1 MTCVKKK
8 DRQNFDDVT
17 GHIGQVTIGSKKN
30 PICIPGHS
38 SIAVP
43 GHTTKI
49 HPKAVCLV
57 EQAEYHNLPQ
67 GIVVNRCVATVKSRS
82 MPVILVNTTKQNVW
96 LWQPLLAAEL
106 YTAEYHPI
114 EHRVDIEIEGDVV
127 NVSFLPVVPDTIRV
141 QVGQVET
148 TSKDTSTPKPK
159 EKPVF
164 GPRPDTQ
171 SAGFDFKAEVKWLP
185 FKLNLGDEVN
195 LTCVQ
200 QSRFID
206 LIYDHP
212 EVFSLHDEDL
222 GFCDR
227 IRHMIPTTMDKPVYL
242 AHCTIPPQLQGEVQ
256 KCLDTWL

>member
-1 MTCVKKK
+1 M
-8 DRQNFDDVT
+8 
-17 GHIGQVTIGSKKN
+17 
-30 PICIPGHS
+30 
-38 SIAVP
+38 
-43 GHTTKI
+43 
-49 HPKAVCLV
+49 
-57 EQAEYHNLPQ
+57 
-67 GIVVNRCVATVKSRS
+67 
-82 MPVILVNTTKQNVW
+82 
-96 LWQPLLAAEL
+96 
-106 YTAEYHPI
+106 
-114 EHRVDIEIEGDVV
+114 
-127 NVSFLPVVPDTIRV
+127 VPDTIRV

-148 TSKDTSTPKPK
+148 TSEDTSTPNPG

-171 SAGFDFKAEVKWLP
+171 SAGFDFEAEVKWLP

-195 LTCVQ
+195 LTRVQ

-227 IRHMIPTTMDKPVYL
+227 IRHTIPTTTDKPVYL
-242 AHCTIPPQLQGEVQ
+242 AHHTIPPQLQGEVQ